1 MARGLAVLGMV
12 LVNFDLALGSQAGP
26 AWVGRLVESAQ
37 GRASALFVVLAG
49 IGIQLLSRSRGSM
62 IRGTLVRRGVALL
75 GLGLLLLPL
84 WPADILHFYGVW
96 FLLAI
101 PCLGLSSRAL
111 SALAVL
117 VVLLFPALL
126 VAGVDYERHWNFET
140 LEYTGL
146 WSSDGMVRHL
156 TVNGFHPTVPW
167 FAFVLMGMAVAER
180 LLDRSRSPIPLAGV
194 FGALALAAT
203 LLADSIA
210 EGLDPEIAP
219 LLGTEIMP
227 PGPLYMLSA
236 GSTALAITSLCVAWG
251 RAQAAGHQVGLH
263 RVAGVLAATGRAA
276 LTLYVAHVL
285 TGVIPPYLFHDAP
298 TGPGWARPM
307 VIAWWLI
314 WSGVAMGYAAH
325 LARAGRAGPLER
337 AFRRVTG

>member
-12 LVNFDLALGSQAGP
+12 LVNFDLALGSQVGP
-26 AWVGRLVESAQ
+26 VWVGRLVESVQ

-62 IRGTLVRRGVALL
+62 IRATLTRRGVALL

-84 WPADILHFYGVW
+84 WPADILHFYGAW

-101 PCLGLSSRAL
+101 PCLGWRPRAL
-111 SALAVL
+111 GAFAVL
-117 VVLLFPALL
+117 VILLFPALL
-126 VAGVDYERHWNFET
+126 VAGIDYERHWNFET

-146 WSSDGMVRHL
+146 LSLDGMVRHL
-156 TVNGFHPTVPW
+156 TINGFHPTVPW

-180 LLDRSRSPIPLAGV
+180 LLDRSRSPIPLAWA
-194 FGALALAAT
+194 FGALALAAK
-203 LLADSIA
+203 LIGDSLV

-219 LLGTEIMP
+219 LLGTDSMP

-251 RAQAAGHQVGLH
+251 RAQAAGHGAGVHG
-263 RVAGVLAATGRAA
+263 VARVLAATGRAA

-285 TGVIPPYLFHDAP
+285 TGVIPPYLFYEAAA
-298 TGPGWARPM
+298 GPGWSRPA
-307 VIAWWLI
+307 VTAWWLI
-314 WSGVAMGYAAH
+314 WSGVGMGYAAH
-325 LARAGRAGPLER
+325 LARASRAGPLER
-337 AFRRVTG
+337 AFRRVTR